1 MAEITS
7 TRQRLQEFLTKNP
20 DYEVATE
27 PIYMPDLQGWLVRTS
42 VTTFIDGKPRIFQGA
57 SFRKIEPNSIF
68 TALETA
74 ETVSLG
80 RCLGKM
86 GYGIDSEFATID
98 EMSGLPITQVRETVI
113 IEDKPMKAE
122 FVKQAEPDH
131 HDDVV
136 AAKLAASE
144 GDIEKVQEIV
154 AEVKEVIPTEPVD
167 TINVPEKDATTGKRN
182 FKEKA
187 NKQMFEDLKKVG
199 CTKEN
204 IMEWVTECG
213 MPYTTYEE
221 FLRKAERNEILD
233 FYLHLTT
240 IKNED

>member
-7 TRQRLQEFLTKNP
+7 TRQRLQEFLLKNP
-20 DYEVATE
+20 DYEVSTE
-27 PIYMPDLQGWLVRTS
+27 PIYMPALDGWLVRTS
-42 VTTFIDGKPRIFQGA
+42 VTNFIDGKPRIFQGA
-57 SFRKIEPNSIF
+57 SFRKIEYNSPF

-86 GYGIDSEFATID
+86 GFGIDQEFATID
-98 EMSGLPITQVRETVI
+98 EMSGLPITQIDPII
-113 IEDKPMKAE
+113 IEEKIKKAE
-122 FVKQAEPDH
+122 FVKQVEPDH

-144 GDIEKVQEIV
+144 GDIEKVQEIISD
-154 AEVKEVIPTEPVD
+154 VKEVIPTEEVL
-167 TINVPEKDATTGKRN
+167 INVPDKDETTGKRN

-204 IMEWVTECG
+204 IMEWVVECG

-221 FLRKAERNEILD
+221 FLRKAEKNEIVD
-233 FYLHLTT
+233 FYIHLTT
-240 IKNED
+240 ANEN

>member
-20 DYEVATE
+20 DYEVSTE

-42 VTTFIDGKPRIFQGA
+42 VTNFIDGKPRVFQGA
-57 SFRKIEPNSIF
+57 SFRKIEPNSVF

-86 GYGIDSEFATID
+86 GYGIDQEFATID
-98 EMSGLPITQVRETVI
+98 EMSGLPITQVETI
-113 IEDKPMKAE
+113 IIDEKVKKAE
-122 FVKQAEPDH
+122 FVKQVEPDH

-136 AAKLAASE
+136 AAKLAAAE
-144 GDIEKVQEIV
+144 GDIEKVQEVI
-154 AEVKEVIPTEPVD
+154 EELKEVMPTEEVL
-167 TINVPEKDATTGKRN
+167 INVPDKDSTTGKRN

-204 IMEWVTECG
+204 IMEWVVECG

-221 FLRKAERNEILD
+221 FLRKAEKHEIVD
-233 FYLHLTT
+233 FYIHLTT
-240 IKNED
+240 PNEN